1 MASIACDDAEPA
13 TELAEHVQAFK
24 VGINKPRSRGD
35 KAEPFGGRGASWTGA
50 FVGGAIAVQAAS
62 RARPASGCTGT
73 TLSSGELPAINAGDA
88 LCA

>member
-13 TELAEHVQAFK
+13 TELAEHVQAFNFK

-50 FVGGAIAVQAAS
+50 FVGGANAVQAVS

-73 TLSSGELPAINAGDA
+73 FPGDGRTPDTA
-88 LCA
+88 